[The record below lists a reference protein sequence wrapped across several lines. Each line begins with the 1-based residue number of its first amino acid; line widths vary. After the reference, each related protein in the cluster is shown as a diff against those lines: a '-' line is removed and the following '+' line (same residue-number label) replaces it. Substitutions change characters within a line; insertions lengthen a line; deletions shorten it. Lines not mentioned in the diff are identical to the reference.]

1 MVVPYGRMLCYVSLT
16 PTLPLPCLTLTLPL
30 PCRCRAAAQVFGT
43 PSELVEMF
51 DMAHVLNFL
60 IVVLFVGMIAVIL
73 WRFAYFCREWDD
85 YEVTAMEC
93 VKQGELAPPSTHTA
107 TPHQSAGF

>member
-1 MVVPYGRMLCYVSLT
+1 MAYTGTNGGVLCLYAVLCESHT
-16 PTLPLPCLTLTLPL
+16 HASN
-30 PCRCRAAAQVFGT
+30 AAAQIFGT

-51 DMAHVLNFL
+51 DMAHVLIFL

-93 VKQGELAPPSTHTA
+93 VKQGKHTPSGHA
-107 TPHQSAGF
+107 HLHPRTPTS

>member
-1 MVVPYGRMLCYVSLT
+1 MVMSDVLMMCSVSLT
-16 PTLPLPCLTLTLPL
+16 HTHAA
-30 PCRCRAAAQVFGT
+30 AAAQIFGT

-51 DMAHVLNFL
+51 DMAHVLIFL
-60 IVVLFVGMIAVIL
+60 IVVVFVAMIAIIL

-93 VKQGELAPPSTHTA
+93 VKQGKHTPPGHA
-107 TPHQSAGF
+107 HLHPRTPTP